1 MELELE
7 LELDAALVLKP
18 DVQLEPEPELA
29 TQRMQVK
36 TVLLFDQGVE
46 QAQEARVPAMMILLW
61 Q

>member
-18 DVQLEPEPELA
+18 NVQLEPEAELA